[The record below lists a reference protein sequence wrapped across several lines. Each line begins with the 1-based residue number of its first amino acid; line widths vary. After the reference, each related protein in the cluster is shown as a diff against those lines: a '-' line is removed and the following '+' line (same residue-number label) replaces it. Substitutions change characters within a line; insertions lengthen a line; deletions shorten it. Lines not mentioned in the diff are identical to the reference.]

1 MTSGE
6 PSLHGTGPFFRAQ
19 PASPARAPLVPNRA
33 KRISALAD
41 LQPDP
46 TVLAVT
52 ASILSA
58 AAWFYGTGLDP
69 YWILTWIAP
78 LPILLAAPR
87 LSRATAFSA
96 AFLSFAIGALN
107 VWKYNRTVGV
117 PLWLRIVAVIAP
129 AIIFA
134 LIVLLH
140 RRFILRGQLLRAA
153 VALPMLWTA
162 FEYLLEFKSPHSTWG
177 NLGYTQI
184 NLLPLIQIAS
194 IAGIWAISFAVFLF
208 SGTLA
213 ALLSSTGD
221 QKGRLALVAVAFY
234 IVIFGYGTW
243 RLNTIPA
250 SPSVRVGLI
259 SNDTAHPLFPYGQ
272 QTVDLAQAY
281 AVQIPAMA
289 SQGAEVIILPEKI
302 GRIKGV
308 DLDQAD
314 ALFKQAALQ
323 NHVTIFVSFE
333 HQPNLHQAR
342 LYAPDGALE
351 ALYEK
356 HHMLPAFEG
365 YLLPGTARVV
375 VDRPS
380 GKWGTQICKDMDF
393 PLLSRQYSQDG
404 VGLMLVPA
412 WDFVEDARLHAHMA
426 ILRGVE
432 SGFTIA
438 RSAKQGLLSVSDSRG
453 RVLAS
458 QTSAADP
465 ESPSAPFSIL
475 IAGAPVL
482 HEATFY
488 ARTGDWFAWLDLV
501 LAAALLVTI
510 KLQSPAKP

>member
-6 PSLHGTGPFFRAQ
+6 PSLHGTKPFFRAQ
-19 PASPARAPLVPNRA
+19 PESPARAAPLPPRA
-33 KRISALAD
+33 KRIPALAD

-46 TVLAVT
+46 TVLTVT
-52 ASILSA
+52 ATILSA

-69 YWILTWIAP
+69 YWILTWVAP

-87 LSRATAFSA
+87 LSRANAFIGG
-96 AFLSFAIGALN
+96 FLSFATGGLN
-107 VWKYNRTVGV
+107 VWRYDRIVSV
-117 PLWLRIVAVIAP
+117 PLWLRIVAVIVP
-129 AIIFA
+129 AIVFA

-153 VALPMLWTA
+153 VALPILWTA

-177 NLGYTQI
+177 NLGYSQI

-194 IAGIWAISFAVFLF
+194 ITGIWAISFSVFLF

-213 ALLSSTGD
+213 ALLASTGRR
-221 QKGRLALVAVAFY
+221 KGWLALIAAAIY

-243 RLNTIPA
+243 RLYTIPA
-250 SPSVRVGLI
+250 APSVRVGLI
-259 SNDTAHPLFPYGQ
+259 SNDAAHPLFPYGQ
-272 QTVDLAQAY
+272 QTLDLAQSYTA
-281 AVQIPAMA
+281 QIPAMA

-302 GRIKGV
+302 GHIQGV

-342 LYAPDGALE
+342 LYAPNGTLE

-365 YLLPGTARVV
+365 YLLPGITRVV

-393 PLLSRQYSQDG
+393 PLLSRQYNQDG

-412 WDFVEDARLHAHMA
+412 WDFVKDARLHEHMA

-432 SGFTIA
+432 SGFTVA

-458 QTSAADP
+458 QTSTADP
-465 ESPSAPFSIL
+465 ESSSAPFSIL

-482 HEATFY
+482 HEPTFY
-488 ARTGDWFAWLDLV
+488 AQAGNWFAWFDLL

-510 KLQSPAKP
+510 KLQSPT